1 MVDLEFCSSSGQLS
15 LIDSFASSLYS
26 ILMIIY
32 VVVWR
37 SFNSY
42 MAIGLTSL
50 KL

>member
-1 MVDLEFCSSSGQLS
+1 MIDLEFCSSSGQLS
-15 LIDSFASSLYS
+15 LIDSFASSLYNV
-26 ILMIIY
+26 LMIIY

>member
-26 ILMIIY
+26 VLMIIY
-32 VVVWR
+32 VVWR